1 MALTTSLFIWRKFGF
16 ICMYVYVYSGPMLLC
31 HTEKCLNVIELETKT
46 ANQVA
51 FVELVLT
58 LTNE

>member
-1 MALTTSLFIWRKFGF
+1 MYTVALYIYITLK
-16 ICMYVYVYSGPMLLC
+16 
-31 HTEKCLNVIELETKT
+31 NVIELETKT

>member
-1 MALTTSLFIWRKFGF
+1 MALTTSLFIWRKFRF
-16 ICMYVYVYSGPMLLC
+16 ICMYVYVFSGNILLC
-31 HTEKCLNVIELETKT
+31 HTYKYLNVIELETKT